1 MMRRRVLIIDDDTD
15 SVLLL
20 RFALERAGFEVIV
33 SFSAEDALH
42 VAAPDAPDCILLALE
57 VGAQNGGAER
67 GLELCRQLRASTRTG
82 MLPLILVT
90 SKLRSESDTVAGFK
104 AGADDYVMKPFRP
117 AEVVAR
123 VESLIERT
131 HRIDNVSPLTGLPG
145 FSALQTQLRRLIV
158 SGQPFSVLYGDIDN
172 FGTYNQVLGFERG
185 NGVLRDVAQIFS
197 QAVSESAPG
206 AFLSYAGEDEFV
218 VTTKQ
223 DGLEEIARVIIEAF
237 DASLANW
244 YPPEML
250 ERGLVTLH
258 DRRGGARDVPLL
270 SISLTGVN
278 NDKRQFR
285 NPLEIAAVAAETR
298 RAIRDVPG
306 SHYLQDRRSTREPR
320 L

>member
-1 MMRRRVLIIDDDTD
+1 MRRRVLIIDDDTD

-33 SFSAEDALH
+33 SFSAEEALH

-57 VGAQNGGAER
+57 VGAQSGQAEC

-131 HRIDNVSPLTGLPG
+131 QRSDSMSTLTGLPG
-145 FSALQTQLRRLIV
+145 FSALQMQLRRLIV
-158 SGQPFSVLYGDIDN
+158 SSQPFSVLYGDIDN
-172 FGTYNQVLGFERG
+172 FGTYNQVMSFERG
-185 NGVLRDVAQIFS
+185 NAVLRDVAQIFS
-197 QAVSESAPG
+197 KAVMEHAPG

-218 VTTKQ
+218 VAWKQ
-223 DGLEEIARVIIEAF
+223 EDLLEVSAAIIEAF
-237 DASLANW
+237 NASLPSW
-244 YPPEML
+244 YPPEIL
-250 ERGLVTLH
+250 ERGFVTLH
-258 DRRGGARDVPLL
+258 DRRGGARDVPLI

-278 NDKRQFR
+278 NAKRQFR

>member
-15 SVLLL
+15 SVVLL

-33 SFSAEDALH
+33 SFSADEALH

-57 VGAQNGGAER
+57 VGTHSGQAER

-123 VESLIERT
+123 VESLIERS
-131 HRIDNVSPLTGLPG
+131 HRSDQVSPLTGLPG

-158 SGQPFSVLYGDIDN
+158 SSQPFSVLYGDIDN
-172 FGTYNQVLGFERG
+172 FGVYNQVLGFERG
-185 NGVLRDVAQIFS
+185 NGVLRDVAQIFA
-197 QAVSESAPG
+197 QTVDFHVPG
-206 AFLSYAGEDEFV
+206 AFLSHAGEDEFV
-218 VTTKQ
+218 VAWKRDNIQ
-223 DGLEEIARVIIEAF
+223 EVANAIIERFNEA
-237 DASLANW
+237 LPKW
-244 YPPEML
+244 YPPEIL
-250 ERGLVTLH
+250 ARGVVTLN
-258 DRRGGARDVPLL
+258 DRRGGARDIPLI

-278 NDKRQFR
+278 NEKRQFR

-298 RAIRDVPG
+298 RAIRDMPG
-306 SHYLQDRRSTREPR
+306 SHYLQDRRSTRDPR